1 MTPSERAELDA
12 LKAKRRAEDPEL
24 QALYTQRSAIV
35 ETARVLRRL
44 RGQVGAPPPPPP
56 CRPTQDRAK
65 LAKLSYQELEKLD
78 RASMREVRAV
88 GAEVNRGLRQLS
100 RRLLRPSPPSRIRR
114 RARAPRR
121 CPRRVGGRVTRAG
134 PIAGDDGP
142 ASCNTLSRRGQRPRS
157 LTTTGVP
164 PRGGSRRPEAPARDL
179 DGPLSARG
187 PS

>member
-1 MTPSERAELDA
+1 MTPREQAELEA
-12 LKAKRRAEDPEL
+12 LKAKLRAEDPEL
-24 QALYTQRSAIV
+24 QALYALQPVIA
-35 ETARVLRRL
+35 ETARELRQMGEA
-44 RGQVGAPPPPPP
+44 RGVPAPAAMPPQG
-56 CRPTQDRAK
+56 PTREELARMSDAK
-65 LAKLSYQELEKLD
+65 LASHYAGTRRELGG
-78 RASMREVRAV
+78 V
-88 GAEVNRGLRQLS
+88 GAEVSRGLRQLS
-100 RRLLRPSPPSRIRR
+100 RGLLRRSPPSRIRR

-164 PRGGSRRPEAPARDL
+164 PRGGSGRPEAPARDL